1 MQSLPHVYA
10 LQQPQLHKDSSVLDL
25 SHPLLFQTFK
35 PVVTTGDGNCLYH
48 ALSLTLTGSES
59 CTPLMRLLTAHAL
72 VKHKEIMLSAFACAY
87 PSSSFEDHKLK
98 FETALFKAVRVS
110 DWGTDYHIFALSMLL
125 NRPIFQYSM
134 TLIILRFQTLSHL
147 NSLYSTLPHA
157 NLVPHATCCTVL
169 VSTKQC
175 WLLVMSVTF
184 HSCPL
189 LFLICKITTG

>member
-1 MQSLPHVYA
+1 MQGLNSLPHLYGS
-10 LQQPQLHKDSSVLDL
+10 QQPQLHKDSSVLDL

-72 VKHKEIMLSAFACAY
+72 VKHKEIMLSAFARAY
-87 PSSSFEDHKLK
+87 PSSSLEDHKLK
-98 FETALFKAVRVS
+98 FENALFKAVRVS

-125 NRPIFQYSM
+125 NRP
-134 TLIILRFQTLSHL
+134 
-147 NSLYSTLPHA
+147 
-157 NLVPHATCCTVL
+157 
-169 VSTKQC
+169 
-175 WLLVMSVTF
+175 TF

-189 LFLICKITTG
+189 LFLICKITTGWPCCLTLHLLWLVYPFLQQEF